1 MPVKGDQMDEE
12 RIEERVQTEEVALAN
27 NSEFA
32 VVRKRTRKDFDPK
45 KQEVQHTN
53 SMRAVE
59 DAIEQNDN
67 SFDGVINNLPDEATG
82 NASSVSDDTEAKTKA
97 SLMDEI
103 KRQQEQAAQTVSSVR
118 PTPRVLYTDGEERVL

>member
-1 MPVKGDQMDEE
+1 MDEE

-32 VVRKRTRKDFDPK
+32 VVRKHTRKEFDPQ
-45 KQEVQHTN
+45 KQEVRHKDG
-53 SMRAVE
+53 MRAIE
-59 DAIEQNDN
+59 DAVEQNDN

-82 NASSVSDDTEAKTKA
+82 NASSVSDDTEAKTRA

-103 KRQQEQAAQTVSSVR
+103 KRQQEQSLQQTGAAR
-118 PTPRVLYTDGEERVL
+118 PAPRILYTDGEERVL

>member
-1 MPVKGDQMDEE
+1 MDEE

-45 KQEVQHTN
+45 KQEVQ
-53 SMRAVE
+53 RADNLRALE
-59 DAIEQNDN
+59 DAVEQNDN
-67 SFDGVINNLPDEATG
+67 SFDGIINNLPDEATG
-82 NASSVSDDTEAKTKA
+82 NASSVSDETEAKTKS

-103 KRQQEQAAQTVSSVR
+103 KRQQEQVQQQAVTSR
-118 PTPRVLYTDGEERVL
+118 PAPRILYTDGEERVL